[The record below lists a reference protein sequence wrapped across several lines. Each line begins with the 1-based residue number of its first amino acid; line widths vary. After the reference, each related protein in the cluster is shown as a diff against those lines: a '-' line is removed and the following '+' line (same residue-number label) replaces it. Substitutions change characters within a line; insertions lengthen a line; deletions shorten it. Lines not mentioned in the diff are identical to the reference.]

1 MSTTTY
7 TRQELTLKTKEELRD
22 ICRSDR
28 GKYYGFSSLT
38 KGPLIEFILKGGL
51 VTTNNRIIGGTRS
64 RGARQ
69 RAQGQ
74 PLTQPI
80 SNPEPDEDDF
90 SDLSEM
96 FSENLGIYKREYDD
110 YGIEEDSELFSA
122 KPEFEEI
129 DSFVNDGIIKIIKS
143 LDPKSSVFYEHYE
156 NVDKSEM
163 YSLYKKQLY
172 RKYGKLGKE
181 EILLHGTNECNI
193 KEILENDFSLT
204 INAKHGTAYGKGI
217 YFTNNILKALDY
229 SERDKKTK
237 YVIMTRVYIG
247 DIVPGTISMDI
258 HPTMPNSDKRYDTS
272 VDCPN
277 NPIQFI
283 KKNNNQY
290 NIIGVMKINLSKSD
304 VLKLKL
310 NPLNSHLKIINK
322 TSENITV
329 YFSHT
334 KFQMNNKP
342 QGKYMGKLKPNS
354 FGGYNTAYNH
364 NFACFNRHGCIR
376 LITITQLKTK
386 IELTD

>member
-7 TRQELTLKTKEELRD
+7 TRQQLTSKTKEELRD

-28 GKYYGFSSLT
+28 VKYYGFSSLT
-38 KGPLIEFILKGGL
+38 KGPLIEFILKGGKLGRL
-51 VTTNNRIIGGTRS
+51 VQGVSRTQGGT
-64 RGARQ
+64 
-69 RAQGQ
+69 
-74 PLTQPI
+74 LTQPI

-129 DSFVNDGIIKIIKS
+129 DNFVNDKIVKTIKS
-143 LDPKSSVFYEHYE
+143 LDPNSSVFYEHYE

-172 RKYGKLGKE
+172 RKYGKLGE
-181 EILLHGTNECNI
+181 ETILLHGTNECNI

-258 HPTMPNSDKRYDTS
+258 HPKMPNSDKRYDTS

-310 NPLNSHLKIINK
+310 NPLNSNLQILNK
-322 TSENITV
+322 TSEKIKV

-342 QGKYMGKLKPNS
+342 QGKYMGELKVGS
-354 FGGYNTAYNH
+354 QGGYNTAYNH
-364 NFACFNRHGCIR
+364 HFACFNKHGCMR
-376 LITITQLKTK
+376 LITITKLKTL
-386 IELTD
+386 IVLTD